1 MRELPEPQAGAEP
14 DRFIDQTASD
24 QDQTLADSDQT
35 ASDGDQTLAD
45 RDQSAGESD
54 QRSAD
59 EDQEASD
66 EDLAAGGD
74 AVTHR
79 QTRLARRRTAR
90 DRHNTSALRDDSGV
104 TRLLSAE
111 DRDRV
116 AELRDRGAESRDASA
131 RLHDQQDDSNAS
143 RESIFRRGA
152 RDRARAAADRV
163 KAAADRVQAAAERV
177 EAARDRAAALRMRQ
191 DAEASLRGATT
202 DELTGART
210 RQFGMEE
217 VARELRRAQRTA
229 AGLVLAFVD
238 VDGLKQV
245 NDSQGHPAGDQLL
258 ERTGDALLSGVRAYD
273 LVVRYGGDEF
283 VCAMPNMTMANARP
297 RFEQI
302 AANLRVTDRDHSI
315 TFGLAEAQPDDSLQT
330 LIARADGD
338 LLRQRSGRHHR

>member
-1 MRELPEPQAGAEP
+1 MSGAPEPQPAREP
-14 DRFIDQTASD
+14 DRLVDQTASD
-24 QDQTLADSDQT
+24 HDQTLADSDQT
-35 ASDGDQTLAD
+35 ASDGDQTSAD

-54 QRSAD
+54 QQSAD

-79 QTRLARRRTAR
+79 QSRLTRRRTTRERRNTAAR
-90 DRHNTSALRDDSGV
+90 RDESGIE
-104 TRLLSAE
+104 RLSAAD

-116 AELRDRGAESRDASA
+116 AELRDRGAESRDALA
-131 RLHDQQDDSNAS
+131 RLHDQRDDRNAS
-143 RESIFRRGA
+143 REAILLHGE

-163 KAAADRVQAAAERV
+163 KAAADRAQAAAERV
-177 EAARDRAAALRMRQ
+177 EAARDRAAALRMRR

-202 DELTGART
+202 DALTGART
-210 RQFGMEE
+210 RQFGIEE
-217 VARELRRAQRTA
+217 VARELRRAQRTE

-245 NDSQGHPAGDQLL
+245 NDSQGHPAGDRLL
-258 ERTGDALLSGVRAYD
+258 ERTGEALRAGVRAYD

-283 VCAMPNMTMANARP
+283 VCAMPNLTTPNARP
-297 RFEQI
+297 RFEDI
-302 AANLRVTDRDHSI
+302 ATALALIDPDHSI
-315 TFGLAEAQPDDSLQT
+315 TFGLAEARLDDSLQT

-338 LLRQRSGRHHR
+338 LLRRRSKRHR